1 MRWVHSDPVRHQ
13 LILTPVQPAQHAALW
28 PWVRDGL
35 QWTCAKTDANWTPED
50 VRHALVTGNAA
61 LWTIGQDEGFAV
73 LQRIHEQGRPVLFV
87 WAIWGPGE
95 LEPKREQIWADLEQI
110 AKQMGAATIQAR
122 GRKGWERAGFRLK
135 DRIFEREVW

>member
-1 MRWVHSDPVRHQ
+1 M
-13 LILTPVQPAQHAALW
+13 ILTAVPPGQHESLW
-28 PWVRDGL
+28 PWVRAGL
-35 QWTCAKTDANWTPED
+35 TWTCVKTEAEWTPED
-50 VRHALVTGNAA
+50 VRHALVSGNAA
-61 LWTIGQDEGFAV
+61 LWTIGQDQGFVV
-73 LQRIHEQGRPVLFV
+73 LQRIHEHGRPVLFV

-95 LEPKREQIWADLEQI
+95 LGPLQEQIWSDLATI